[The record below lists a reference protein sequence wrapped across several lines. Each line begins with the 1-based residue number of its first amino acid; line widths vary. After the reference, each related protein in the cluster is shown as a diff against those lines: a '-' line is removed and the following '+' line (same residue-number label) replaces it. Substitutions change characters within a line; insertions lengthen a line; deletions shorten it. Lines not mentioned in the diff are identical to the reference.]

1 MKIIILG
8 AGQVGGTL
16 AEHLASEAND
26 ITVVD
31 TDGDRLRDL
40 GDRLDIR
47 TVQGRGSLPTVLRQA
62 GADDADMLVAV
73 TNSDETNMVACQ
85 VAYSLFHTPTK
96 IARVRES
103 AYLTREE
110 LFDNDHIPVDVL
122 ISPEQVV
129 TNYIKRL
136 IEHPGS
142 LQVIDFAEGKAQ
154 LVAVKAYYGG
164 PLVGQQLR
172 QIRAHM
178 PNVDTRVAAIFRRDR
193 PITPRGDTVIE
204 ADDEVF
210 FIAAKKD
217 IRAVMG
223 ELRRIDETNKRVVIA
238 GGGQIGER
246 LAEAI
251 ESRYQVKIIEMSAAR
266 CRHLSDTLES
276 TVVLQGSASDKDL
289 MLEENIADAD
299 IFLALTNDD
308 EANIMSSLL
317 AKRLGAGKVM
327 TIINNPAYVD
337 LVQGGEIDIAISP
350 QLAHHR
356 PDVGLGG
363 DEEHFVVS
371 FDHGIAMRL
380 DRPVA
385 TEDRRHP
392 GVDVG
397 HVCADL
403 AQLLA
408 DQGAAIVG
416 LDRYQ
421 LRLAFG
427 EVDHLQRAGV
437 LDQAL
442 DVVGHH
448 LLGADQHVDRNVVVV
463 EQLFAGEVGRLT
475 HPGDLGRGMEQR
487 IGDLAGDH
495 VGLVAVGDRYQ
506 HVGVIGAG
514 LAQDRWQRATALY
527 GADIE
532 AIAEVAQ
539 AFAIGVDHRDVVGFA
554 GQVFRQRAAYLACAE
569 DDDLHPLLLTFIFI
583 RAKRQS

>member
-103 AYLTREE
+103 SYLTREE

-193 PITPRGDTVIE
+193 PITPQGDTVIE

-251 ESRYQVKIIEMSAAR
+251 ESRYQVKIIEMNPAR
-266 CRHLSDTLES
+266 CRYLSDTLES
-276 TVVLQGSASDKDL
+276 TVVLQGSASDRDL

-317 AKRLGAGKVM
+317 AKRLGSRKVM

-350 QLAHHR
+350 QLATIGTLLAHVRRGDIVSVHSLR
-356 PDVGLGG
+356 RGAAEAIEAVAHGDSKSSKVVGKAIEDISLPPGTTIG
-363 DEEHFVVS
+363 AIIRDEEVL
-371 FDHGIAMRL
+371 IAH
-380 DRPVA
+380 DDTVI
-385 TEDRRHP
+385 ES
-392 GVDVG
+392 
-397 HVCADL
+397 
-403 AQLLA
+403 
-408 DQGAAIVG
+408 
-416 LDRYQ
+416 
-421 LRLAFG
+421 
-427 EVDHLQRAGV
+427 
-437 LDQAL
+437 
-442 DVVGHH
+442 
-448 LLGADQHVDRNVVVV
+448 
-463 EQLFAGEVGRLT
+463 
-475 HPGDLGRGMEQR
+475 
-487 IGDLAGDH
+487 GDH
-495 VGLVAVGDRYQ
+495 VILFVVDKKHIRDVEKLF
-506 HVGVIGAG
+506 HVG
-514 LAQDRWQRATALY
+514 LS
-527 GADIE
+527 
-532 AIAEVAQ
+532 
-539 AFAIGVDHRDVVGFA
+539 FF
-554 GQVFRQRAAYLACAE
+554 
-569 DDDLHPLLLTFIFI
+569 
-583 RAKRQS
+583 

>member
-103 AYLTREE
+103 AYLTRKE
-110 LFDNDHIPVDVL
+110 LFHNDHIPVDVL

-251 ESRYQVKIIEMSAAR
+251 ESRYQVKIIEMSPAR

-317 AKRLGAGKVM
+317 AKRLGARKVM

-337 LVQGGEIDIAISP
+337 LVQGGDIDIAISP
-350 QLAHHR
+350 QLATI
-356 PDVGLGG
+356 G
-363 DEEHFVVS
+363 
-371 FDHGIAMRL
+371 
-380 DRPVA
+380 
-385 TEDRRHP
+385 T
-392 GVDVG
+392 
-397 HVCADL
+397 
-403 AQLLA
+403 LLA
-408 DQGAAIVG
+408 HVRRGDIVSVHSLRRGAAEAIEAVAHG
-416 LDRYQ
+416 DSKSSK
-421 LRLAFG
+421 
-427 EVDHLQRAGV
+427 
-437 LDQAL
+437 
-442 DVVGHH
+442 VVGKAIEDIT
-448 LLGADQHVDRNVVVV
+448 LPPGTTIGAIIRDEAVLIAHDDTVI
-463 EQLFAGEVGRLT
+463 ES
-475 HPGDLGRGMEQR
+475 
-487 IGDLAGDH
+487 GDH
-495 VGLVAVGDRYQ
+495 VILFVVDKKHIRDVEKLF
-506 HVGVIGAG
+506 HVG
-514 LAQDRWQRATALY
+514 LS
-527 GADIE
+527 
-532 AIAEVAQ
+532 
-539 AFAIGVDHRDVVGFA
+539 FF
-554 GQVFRQRAAYLACAE
+554 
-569 DDDLHPLLLTFIFI
+569 
-583 RAKRQS
+583 